1 MNASVT
7 QARVEVRDGVGP
19 WGEPIR
25 TTPLGPGAHQADVAI
40 VGGGLTGLS
49 TALHL
54 LRARPGLDVVVLDAG
69 GLGGGQTGRSTGML
83 TPGVGQDLAGQV
95 RRFGPDLA
103 RRMYEATL
111 EAVRAAQ
118 ALVEAERIEC
128 DLHLG
133 GQLIVAHGKAGRSR
147 LATLE
152 RTLTALQLPCE
163 PLDDAGRDAAV
174 RLGPALR
181 APGPGTAAL
190 RLPVAGTLQPL
201 ALVAG
206 LAARVRALG
215 GRIHTDTP
223 VVGLDADRLT
233 LGEAKDKATTTLD
246 AGSVVVAAG
255 PGAPGLGLQRGRVL
269 PMELRACVTA
279 PLSPEALARL
289 GWARRE
295 GVIDSRRLFDYFRL
309 SPDGR
314 LVFGGG
320 RPVYRWRGR
329 PGPTGDVPPAKVRAA
344 LARDVARAVPGAPP
358 IEAAWTGRIDY
369 TVDGLPV
376 VGLDPRRPRV
386 VHAGGWCGHGI
397 ALSLSAGRW
406 AAALA
411 LGEAPAVDPAL
422 PWLRPAA
429 PWVPTELARW
439 VGVKTVVGC
448 MALADR

>member
-1 MNASVT
+1 VNASATAARIPVT
-7 QARVEVRDGVGP
+7 DGAGP

-25 TTPLGPGAHQADVAI
+25 TTPLVGAHSAAVAV

-83 TPGVGQDLAGQV
+83 TPGVGQDLPGQV
-95 RRFGPDLA
+95 RRFGPELA

-111 EAVRAAQ
+111 DAVRAAQ

-133 GQLIVAHGKAGRSR
+133 GQLIVAHGEAGRRR

-174 RLGPALR
+174 KLGPALR

-190 RLPVAGTLQPL
+190 RLPIAGTLQPL
-201 ALVAG
+201 SLVAG
-206 LAARVRALG
+206 LAARVQALG

-223 VVGLDADRLT
+223 VVALGDRLT
-233 LGEAKDKATTTLD
+233 LREGTLD
-246 AGSVVVAAG
+246 AGRVVVAAG

-279 PLSPEALARL
+279 PLSTDALARL

-329 PGPTGDVPPAKVRAA
+329 PGPDAPSAKVRAA
-344 LARDVARAVPGAPP
+344 LARDLARAVPGAPP

-376 VGLDPRRPRV
+376 VGADARGV

-411 LGEAPAVDPAL
+411 LGEAPPVDPTL

-439 VGVKTVVGC
+439 VGVKAVVAS